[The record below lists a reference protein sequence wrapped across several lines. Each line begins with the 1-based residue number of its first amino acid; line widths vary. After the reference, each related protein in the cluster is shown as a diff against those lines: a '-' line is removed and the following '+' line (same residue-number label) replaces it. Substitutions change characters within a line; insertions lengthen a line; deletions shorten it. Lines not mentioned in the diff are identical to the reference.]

1 MISVEKAVTARLV
14 KGGQKFEILV
24 DPDKALEVKTGKD
37 VPLDSLIASEEV
49 YEDVKKGLR
58 ASNENINKTFGTS
71 DIKTI
76 STRIIKEGEVQLTT
90 DQRRQMLE
98 EKTKAIASTIS
109 KRGINP
115 QTNMPHPMD
124 RILRAMDEAK
134 VKVDLEKRVEEQVDS
149 TINAIQKILPIKIE
163 RLQLAIKIPSSFSG
177 KAGNIIRSFGTLL
190 KEEWASDGS
199 LITLIEI
206 PAGIQQE
213 VYDRLNNL
221 TAGQV
226 EVKIVKKVGE

>member
-1 MISVEKAVTARLV
+1 MISVEKAVIAKLV
-14 KGGQKFEILV
+14 KAGEKFEILV
-24 DPDKALEVKTGKD
+24 DPDKALEVKMGKD
-37 VPLDSLIASEEV
+37 VPLDSLVATEEV
-49 YEDVKKGLR
+49 YEDVKKGTR
-58 ASNENINKTFGTS
+58 TSGDKINKTFGTN
-71 DIKTI
+71 DMNVIAK
-76 STRIIKEGEVQLTT
+76 RIIKEGEVQLTT
-90 DQRRQMLE
+90 EQRREMLE
-98 EKTKAIASTIS
+98 EKTKAIASIIS

-115 QTNMPHPMD
+115 QTNLPHPMD

-149 TINAIQKILPIKIE
+149 VINSIQKILPIKIE
-163 RLQLAIKIPSSFSG
+163 KMQLAIKIPAAFAG

-190 KEEWASDGS
+190 KEEWGSDGS
-199 LITLIEI
+199 LMSLIEI

-221 TAGQV
+221 THGQV

>member
-14 KGGQKFEILV
+14 KAGQKFEILV
-24 DPDKALEVKTGKD
+24 DPDKALEVKMGKD

-49 YEDVKKGLR
+49 YEDVKKGTR
-58 ASNENINKTFGTS
+58 ASSESINKTFGTN
-71 DIKTI
+71 DMKII
-76 STRIIKEGEVQLTT
+76 SAKIIKEGEVQLTT

-109 KRGINP
+109 KRAINP
-115 QTNMPHPMD
+115 QNNLPHPMD

-134 VKVDLEKRVEEQVDS
+134 VKIDLDKRVEEQIDS
-149 TINAIQKILPIKIE
+149 TINEIQKIMPIKIE
-163 RLQLAIKIPSSFSG
+163 RIQLAIKIPSSFAG

-199 LITLIEI
+199 LISLIEI

-221 TAGQV
+221 TRGQV

>member
-14 KGGQKFEILV
+14 KAGQKFEILV
-24 DPDKALEVKTGKD
+24 DPDKALEVKMGKD

-49 YEDVKKGLR
+49 YEDVKKGTR
-58 ASNENINKTFGTS
+58 ASSDSINKTFGTN
-71 DIKTI
+71 DMKII
-76 STRIIKEGEVQLTT
+76 STKIIKDGEVQLTT

-109 KRGINP
+109 KRAINP
-115 QTNMPHPMD
+115 QNNLPHPTD

-134 VKVDLEKRVEEQVDS
+134 VKIDLDKRVEEQVDS

-163 RLQLAIKIPSSFSG
+163 RIQLAIKIPSSFSG

-199 LITLIEI
+199 LISLIEI

-221 TAGQV
+221 TRGQV
-226 EVKIVKKVGE
+226 DVKIVKKVGE

>member
-14 KGGQKFEILV
+14 KAGQKFEILV
-24 DPDKALEVKTGKD
+24 DPDKALEVKMGKD

-49 YEDVKKGLR
+49 YEDVKKGTR
-58 ASNENINKTFGTS
+58 ASSESINKTFGTN
-71 DIKTI
+71 DMKII
-76 STRIIKEGEVQLTT
+76 SAKIIKEGEVQLTT

-109 KRGINP
+109 KRAINP
-115 QTNMPHPMD
+115 QNNLPHPMD
-124 RILRAMDEAK
+124 RILRAMDEAN
-134 VKVDLEKRVEEQVDS
+134 VKVDLEKRVEEQLESV
-149 TINAIQKILPIKIE
+149 INSIQRILPIKIE
-163 RLQLAIKIPSSFSG
+163 KIQLAIKIPPTFAG

-199 LITLIEI
+199 LISLIEI

-221 TAGQV
+221 THGQV

>member
-1 MISVEKAVTARLV
+1 MISVEKAVIAKLV
-14 KGGQKFEILV
+14 KAGEKFEILV
-24 DPDKALEVKTGKD
+24 DPEKALEVKMGKD
-37 VPLDSLIASEEV
+37 VPLDNLVATEEV
-49 YEDVKKGLR
+49 YEDVKKGTR
-58 ASNENINKTFGTS
+58 TSGDKINKAFGTN
-71 DIKTI
+71 DINLIAK
-76 STRIIKEGEVQLTT
+76 RIIKEGEVQLTT
-90 DQRRQMLE
+90 EQRREMLE
-98 EKTKAIASTIS
+98 EKTKAIASIIS

-115 QTNMPHPMD
+115 QTNLPHPTD

-149 TINAIQKILPIKIE
+149 ILNQIQKILPIRIE
-163 RLQLAIKIPSSFSG
+163 RIQIAIKIPAAFSA

-190 KEEWASDGS
+190 KEEWGSDGS
-199 LITLIEI
+199 LMSLIEI

-221 TAGQV
+221 THGQV